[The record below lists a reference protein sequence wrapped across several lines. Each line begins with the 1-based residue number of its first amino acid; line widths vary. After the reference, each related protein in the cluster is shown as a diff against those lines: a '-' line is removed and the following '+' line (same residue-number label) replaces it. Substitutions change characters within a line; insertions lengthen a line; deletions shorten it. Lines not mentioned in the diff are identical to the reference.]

1 MLYAQYKFQAVE
13 KFKWFFLEIKSKIKN
28 AWSPGD
34 EHIFNPK
41 GKSEA
46 KVDQKENTRS
56 GESRINE
63 EYAQFWD
70 RNPQFSA
77 HSCKNT
83 KPLPFHGMS
92 EVIEHV

>member
-1 MLYAQYKFQAVE
+1 MLNTSFKPLKNSNDVFGE
-13 KFKWFFLEIKSKIKN
+13 KSEIKN
-28 AWSPGD
+28 AWPSGD

-63 EYAQFWD
+63 EHAQFWD
-70 RNPQFSA
+70 RNSQFSA

-83 KPLPFHGMS
+83 KPLSFHGMS

>member
-1 MLYAQYKFQAVE
+1 MML
-13 KFKWFFLEIKSKIKN
+13 LEIKSKIKN

-46 KVDQKENTRS
+46 KVDQKENTRG

-63 EYAQFWD
+63 EHAQFWD

>member
-13 KFKWFFLEIKSKIKN
+13 KIQTMLLEIKSKIKN

-46 KVDQKENTRS
+46 KVN
-56 GESRINE
+56 
-63 EYAQFWD
+63 
-70 RNPQFSA
+70 
-77 HSCKNT
+77 
-83 KPLPFHGMS
+83 
-92 EVIEHV
+92 

>member
-1 MLYAQYKFQAVE
+1 MM
-13 KFKWFFLEIKSKIKN
+13 FLEIKSEIKN
-28 AWSPGD
+28 AWPSGD

-63 EYAQFWD
+63 EYAQF
-70 RNPQFSA
+70 
-77 HSCKNT
+77 
-83 KPLPFHGMS
+83 
-92 EVIEHV
+92 